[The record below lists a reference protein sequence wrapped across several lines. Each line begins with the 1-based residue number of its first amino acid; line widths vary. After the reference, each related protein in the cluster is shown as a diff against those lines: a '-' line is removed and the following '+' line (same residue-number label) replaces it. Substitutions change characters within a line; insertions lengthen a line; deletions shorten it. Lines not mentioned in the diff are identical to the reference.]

1 MYLVLFLESFPIESY
16 ICSHLSIKGVC
27 YPVFRRRRFLRNLIC
42 ELTEPEFLGKGD
54 FQVGL
59 LRKRSIVAIIN
70 NIFLQGW
77 IGLLRILNCTFR
89 FSFPFLK
96 VAYYFWGFATLEIFS
111 LFFPLLTQL
120 TKVGKHHCLQDRWR
134 NF

>member
-27 YPVFRRRRFLRNLIC
+27 YPVRRRRRFLRNLIC
-42 ELTEPEFLGKGD
+42 ELTKPEFLGKGD

-59 LRKRSIVAIIN
+59 LRKRSIGAIIN
-70 NIFLQGW
+70 KIFLQGW
-77 IGLLRILNCTFR
+77 IGLLRILNCTLR

-96 VAYYFWGFATLEIFS
+96 VVWYFWGFATLEIFS
-111 LFFPLLTQL
+111 LFFPPINSVNESWQTPLSTE
-120 TKVGKHHCLQDRWR
+120 
-134 NF
+134 